1 MMLAE
6 LGLHAILNLDLLQK
20 VLTFVQDHSDY
31 INGHFTDLIHM
42 QYFLKRNK
50 KKNTLA
56 NQRSAQ
62 PTWIYNSLKG
72 N

>member
-1 MMLAE
+1 MMLAK

-50 KKNTLA
+50 KKL
-56 NQRSAQ
+56 
-62 PTWIYNSLKG
+62 L
-72 N
+72 